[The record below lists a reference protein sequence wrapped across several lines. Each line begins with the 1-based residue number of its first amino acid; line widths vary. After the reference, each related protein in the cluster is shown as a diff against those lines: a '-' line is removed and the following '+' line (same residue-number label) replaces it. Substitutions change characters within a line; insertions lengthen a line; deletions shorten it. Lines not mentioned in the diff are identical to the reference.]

1 MSQKQCWYGCGR
13 VRNKEQE
20 TEPGWNEALVPLRL
34 KPADFFRAGGFEFLV
49 VEATVR
55 AMTVDCPWAL
65 LGVKAGR
72 FEAKLTM
79 PTGWK

>member
-1 MSQKQCWYGCGR
+1 MWSGLSQKQCWYGCGR

-34 KPADFFRAGGFEFLV
+34 NPADFFFFLFRAGGFKFLV

-55 AMTVDCPWAL
+55 AMTVTAPE
-65 LGVKAGR
+65 R
-72 FEAKLTM
+72 S
-79 PTGWK
+79 